1 MSFLRRLFRRKKPA
15 PLVCSITLDDN
26 GNPIGDDPHHEHTG
40 ACFVDFEPLALVEL
54 FQSQG
59 CVSCPPAVPAIIK
72 AATERPNRL
81 LLTYNVTLF
90 DHQVWKDTL
99 ASSGPGDQRQ
109 RAYVKRWKR
118 NTLFTPQVVVNGLAD
133 ASGAKGAD
141 EVHETVDQ
149 ARAGIQLPWHLYL
162 DANDTEIRIDTDAP
176 AHAHTGHTHAVAPAY
191 AATAPEGTPEGRTE
205 PAPAVAAPAA
215 APAVHVPVY
224 DIVVATYQSGDQTI
238 NIGKGP
244 NKGKKLPHHNVVV
257 DVIKAGQWQ
266 GSDLTVP
273 LPVPKSAMLHG
284 TEAVAFLQEGPGGP
298 IIAAA
303 KI

>member
-26 GNPIGDDPHHEHTG
+26 GNPVGDDPNHQHTG

-59 CVSCPPAVPAIIK
+59 CVSCPPAVPSIIK

-90 DHQVWKDTL
+90 DHLGWKDTL
-99 ASSGPGDQRQ
+99 ASNGPGDQRQ
-109 RAYVKRWKR
+109 RAYVKRWGR

-133 ASGAKGAD
+133 ASGAKGAG
-141 EVHETVDQ
+141 EVHETVDR
-149 ARAGIQLPWHLYL
+149 ARSGIQLPWHVYL
-162 DANDTEIRIDTDAP
+162 DANDTELRIDSDAP
-176 AHAHTGHTHAVAPAY
+176 GQHSHGHSHSHTTTETESTDGVPTT
-191 AATAPEGTPEGRTE
+191 AA
-205 PAPAVAAPAA
+205 AA
-215 APAVHVPVY
+215 APSTPVY
-224 DIVVATYQSGDQTI
+224 DILVATYRSSDQNI
-238 NIGKGP
+238 KIGKGP
-244 NKGKKLPHHNVVV
+244 NKGKKLPHHNA
-257 DVIKAGQWQ
+257 VIDITKAGQWQ
-266 GSDLTVP
+266 GGDLTVP
-273 LPVPKSAMLHG
+273 LPVPKSAMHHG

>member
-59 CVSCPPAVPAIIK
+59 CVSCPPAVPTIVK

-90 DHQVWKDTL
+90 DHLGWKDTL

-141 EVHETVDQ
+141 EVHETVDR
-149 ARAGIQLPWHLYL
+149 ARASLQLPWHLYL

-176 AHAHTGHTHAVAPAY
+176 AQTHAGHTHAPAPAY
-191 AATAPEGTPEGRTE
+191 AVTAPEGATE
-205 PAPAVAAPAA
+205 PAAAAQPPPAVTIPL
-215 APAVHVPVY
+215 Y
-224 DIVVATYQSGDQTI
+224 DILVAVYRSGEQTI
-238 NIGKGP
+238 KISKGP

-257 DVIKAGQWQ
+257 DIVKVGQWQ
-266 GSDLTVP
+266 GGDLTVP
-273 LPVPKSAMLHG
+273 LPVPKSAMVHG

-298 IIAAA
+298 IIAAT